1 MVRRE
6 IIVSHGNLRGFSFFC
21 NFCSFLIHGVA
32 VLRVPTLFNC
42 GFPIGQTGFHFLFS
56 YKCSTSCLSNLK
68 VHCNLWIL
76 QINAKYDKEIE
87 SDAKQWIE
95 LVIGEQ
101 VEWGTEDDTP
111 GSAFAD
117 GLKSG
122 EVLCKYDVILNIID
136 LAQPA

>member
-1 MVRRE
+1 M
-6 IIVSHGNLRGFSFFC
+6 
-21 NFCSFLIHGVA
+21 
-32 VLRVPTLFNC
+32 
-42 GFPIGQTGFHFLFS
+42 
-56 YKCSTSCLSNLK
+56 
-68 VHCNLWIL
+68 
-76 QINAKYDKEIE
+76 
-87 SDAKQWIE
+87 
-95 LVIGEQ
+95 IGEQ